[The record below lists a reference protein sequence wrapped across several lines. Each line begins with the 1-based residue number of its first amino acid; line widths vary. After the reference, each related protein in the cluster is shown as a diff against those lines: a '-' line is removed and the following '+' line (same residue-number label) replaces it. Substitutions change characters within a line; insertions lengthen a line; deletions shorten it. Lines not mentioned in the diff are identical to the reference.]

1 MINKKK
7 EQFNKKMEEDKTFT
21 DSGKVLEDIRYLR
34 RRIPKIK
41 NQDWLINFTQLVRR
55 FYAEN
60 LGLKG
65 EFSSKEIDERLKG
78 LEISEKIR
86 NKVNEFND
94 KFFNMKFAP
103 SKDNT
108 SLYDLSNQFQNIVLS
123 LKKEYDEK
131 KKNENISKKKKDK
144 THRLKKFLDERR
156 KRKEQKVVLKA
167 RRLIIKAYGF
177 LESGNI
183 KLAAR
188 CYNKL
193 VDLVGKSKEENSNLK
208 REINELYEEIIS

>member
-1 MINKKK
+1 MRKK
-7 EQFNKKMEEDKTFT
+7 QFNKKMEEDRAFE
-21 DSGKVLEDIRYLR
+21 DSGKILEDIRYLR

-65 EFSSKEIDERLKG
+65 EFSSKEIDERLKQHK
-78 LEISEKIR
+78 ISENTRKD
-86 NKVNEFND
+86 VMEFND
-94 KFFNMKFAP
+94 KLFNMKFAP

-108 SLYDLSNQFQNIVLS
+108 SLYDLSDEFQRIVMS
-123 LKKEYDEK
+123 LKKEYEEK
-131 KKNENISKKKKDK
+131 KKNENIAQKKNDK
-144 THRLKKFLDERR
+144 TSKLKKILEERR
-156 KRKEQKVVLKA
+156 KRKEQKIVLKA

-177 LESGNI
+177 IESGDI
-183 KLAAR
+183 KQAAK

-208 REINELYEEIIS
+208 REINELYKEITS

>member
-1 MINKKK
+1 
-7 EQFNKKMEEDKTFT
+7 MEEDRAFA
-21 DSGKVLEDIRYLR
+21 DSEKILEDIRYLR
-34 RRIPKIK
+34 RRIPKIE

-65 EFSSKEIDERLKG
+65 EFSSKEIDEKLK
-78 LEISEKIR
+78 LLDMSENMRDNVK
-86 NKVNEFND
+86 EFND
-94 KFFNMKFAP
+94 KLFNMKFAP

-108 SLYDLSNQFQNIVLS
+108 SLYDLSNQFQNIVIS

-131 KKNENISKKKKDK
+131 RKKETIENKKKDK
-144 THRLKKFLDERR
+144 TGRIKRALEERR
-156 KRKEQKVVLKA
+156 KRKEQKIVLNA

-183 KLAAR
+183 KQAAK

-208 REINELYEEIIS
+208 REISELYKELTS